1 MSDIKTP
8 GFQSS
13 EVFAQIKSSF
23 DELPAD
29 QKAKLLKQVNGIF
42 EFVIKNDEKKEETFT
57 VDLKKE
63 GSVKKGKG
71 ATKADA
77 ILSLNDADFIELASG
92 KLNGKCPVFELCQK
106 AFMSGKL
113 KIRGQ
118 MMLATKLDTVFK
130 QLAPAK
136 AKL

>member
-13 EVFAQIKSSF
+13 EVFAQIKESF
-23 DELPAD
+23 DALPAD
-29 QKAKLLKQVNGIF
+29 QKAKLLKQVNGVF
-42 EFVIKNDEKKEETFT
+42 EFVIKNDENKEETFT

-71 ATKADA
+71 STKADA
-77 ILSLNDADFIELASG
+77 IISLSDANFIELASG
-92 KLNGKCPVFELCQK
+92 KLNGQK

>member
-1 MSDIKTP
+1 MSDIKVP

-13 EVFAQIKSSF
+13 EVFASIKSAF
-23 DELPAD
+23 DALPGD

-42 EFVIKNDEKKEETFT
+42 EFVIKNDEGKEETFT

-63 GSVKKGKG
+63 GAVLKGKG
-71 ATKADA
+71 PNKADA
-77 ILSLNDADFIELASG
+77 ILSLKDADFIDLASG
-92 KLNGKCPVFELCQK
+92 KLNGQK

>member
-1 MSDIKTP
+1 MSDIKVP

-13 EVFAQIKSSF
+13 EIFATIKTSF
-23 DELPAD
+23 DALPAD

-42 EFVIKNDEKKEETFT
+42 EFVIKNDEGKEETFT

-63 GSVKKGKG
+63 GAVIKGKG
-71 ATKADA
+71 ANKADA
-77 ILSLNDADFIELASG
+77 VLSLKDADFIELASG
-92 KLNGKCPVFELCQK
+92 KLNGQK